1 MEGPRYPP
9 VFDAPLNPPASP
21 PTPRCPYLAASHYIH
36 LHDPPPPYEQHV
48 DSAHPAPSP
57 PQESAERKAPAYKFF
72 FPQTQGYTS
81 SADSSDISSPSA
93 MEDDS
98 SADDSDSL
106 LSELPHQEDKP
117 IITVKDGDFDVEEI
131 TEDDIGY
138 DSDVEVVRPDGFEE
152 ATGAKN
158 LAGCTGD
165 DAGISESF
173 EELNCDDESVN
184 TDEELRRRMERKKR
198 RWSTRPFKRTH
209 SQIVGSDTDDADLDG
224 LGTYGA
230 GSGARRLRRKL
241 NGGRRERSSLI
252 FEDVGEGD
260 DEEEHASSASMP
272 PDTEGLQSL
281 PFWVL
286 QENRMELDSGSSG
299 PPSVA

>member
-1 MEGPRYPP
+1 
-9 VFDAPLNPPASP
+9 
-21 PTPRCPYLAASHYIH
+21 
-36 LHDPPPPYEQHV
+36 
-48 DSAHPAPSP
+48 
-57 PQESAERKAPAYKFF
+57 
-72 FPQTQGYTS
+72 
-81 SADSSDISSPSA
+81 

-106 LSELPHQEDKP
+106 LSDMPQREDKP
-117 IITVKDGDFDVEEI
+117 VITVKDGDFDVEEI

-138 DSDVEVVRPDGFEE
+138 DSGAEVVRPDGFED
-152 ATGAKN
+152 ASGAKD
-158 LAGCTGD
+158 LARRTYD

-173 EELNCDDESVN
+173 EELNCDDESIN

-198 RWSTRPFKRTH
+198 RWSARPFKRTH

-224 LGTYGA
+224 LGAHDT

-241 NGGRRERSSLI
+241 NGGRREKSSLI
-252 FEDVGEGD
+252 FEDVDEGD
-260 DEEEHASSASMP
+260 DEEHGSSGSMP
-272 PDTEGLQSL
+272 PDLEGLQSL

>member
-1 MEGPRYPP
+1 MDGPRYPP
-9 VFDAPLNPPASP
+9 VFDAPLNPPTSP
-21 PTPRCPYLAASHYIH
+21 PNTPCPYLAASHYIH
-36 LHDPPPPYEQHV
+36 FHDPPPPYEQHV
-48 DSAHPAPSP
+48 DSPHPVAPSP
-57 PQESAERKAPAYKFF
+57 PQGNAERKGSTYKFF
-72 FPQTQGYTS
+72 FSQSYDTP
-81 SADSSDISSPSA
+81 ADSSDISSPSA

-98 SADDSDSL
+98 TGDDSDSL
-106 LSELPHQEDKP
+106 VSDLPQREDRTVV
-117 IITVKDGDFDVEEI
+117 TVKDGDFDLEEI

-138 DSDVEVVRPDGFEE
+138 DSDAEVVRPDGFED
-152 ATGAKN
+152 
-158 LAGCTGD
+158 AGRNRD
-165 DAGISESF
+165 DAGISECL
-173 EELNCDDESVN
+173 EELNCDDDSVN
-184 TDEELRRRMERKKR
+184 TDEELRRRWERKKR

-224 LGTYGA
+224 LGTHEA

-252 FEDVGEGD
+252 FEDLSEAD
-260 DEEEHASSASMP
+260 NEEEHGVA
-272 PDTEGLQSL
+272 PDQEGLQSL